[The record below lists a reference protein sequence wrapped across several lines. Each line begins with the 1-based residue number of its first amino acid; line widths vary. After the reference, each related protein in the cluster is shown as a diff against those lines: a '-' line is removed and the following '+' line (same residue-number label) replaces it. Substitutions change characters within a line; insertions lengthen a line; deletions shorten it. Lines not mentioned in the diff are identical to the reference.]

1 MKSFLL
7 LATLVVSAS
16 LAACGGAAPAPKEAK
31 APEKLSAAP
40 PLASAP
46 QGPVEVRRSQVKH
59 FAERPGEFFQS
70 VDLDERAVFADG
82 KFHGFRL
89 LALRDG
95 LERSGLQPGDVVVSV
110 NKMPI
115 ERPEQA
121 IAVFHSLEKAKELR
135 VDYERNGEPKT
146 VTLPIIDDGSMN
158 PSAPSAATQPVP
170 APVAPASAA
179 ATGAT
184 APSAPASAPSGKK

>member
-1 MKSFLL
+1 MKSVKAALASLL
-7 LATLVVSAS
+7 LASLV
-16 LAACGGAAPAPKEAK
+16 ACGGAQPAPREAK
-31 APEKLSAAP
+31 APSPKVEPAP
-40 PLASAP
+40 PMALTP
-46 QGPVEVRRSQVKH
+46 QGPVEVTRAQVKR

-70 VDLDERAVFADG
+70 VDLDDRAVFTDG

-146 VTLPIIDDGSMN
+146 VTVPIIDDGS
-158 PSAPSAATQPVP
+158 QVP
-170 APVAPASAA
+170 APATASPAPAAA
-179 ATGAT
+179 S
-184 APSAPASAPSGKK
+184 PAPAPGPPATK

>member
-1 MKSFLL
+1 ME
-7 LATLVVSAS
+7 A
-16 LAACGGAAPAPKEAK
+16 AAPLAPTVA
-31 APEKLSAAP
+31 
-40 PLASAP
+40 
-46 QGPVEVRRSQVKH
+46 GPVEVKRSQLKR

-70 VDLDERAVFADG
+70 VDLDDHAVFADG

-89 LALRDG
+89 VALRDG

-115 ERPEQA
+115 ERPEHA

-146 VTLPIIDDGSMN
+146 VTVPIIDDGADKLPVTN
-158 PSAPSAATQPVP
+158 TPPPPTPPATP
-170 APVAPASAA
+170 APAPA
-179 ATGAT
+179 
-184 APSAPASAPSGKK
+184 PAPAK